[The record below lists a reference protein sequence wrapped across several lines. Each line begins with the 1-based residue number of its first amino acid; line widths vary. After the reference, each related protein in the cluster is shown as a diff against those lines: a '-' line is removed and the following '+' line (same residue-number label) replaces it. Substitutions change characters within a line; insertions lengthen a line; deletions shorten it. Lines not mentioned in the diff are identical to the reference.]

1 VSNNSVE
8 QDLALKY
15 ILSGENVLIT
25 GSGGVG
31 KSHIIKQILDP
42 NTLLCAP
49 TGIAALNIG
58 GATCHRTFGLPLGVP
73 TIQDFMTASRKVQDL
88 FNPFSPIK
96 RIVIDECSMLRMDQL
111 ELINSKLQM
120 IRGNKKPYG
129 GLQLVLVGDY
139 FQLDSVITSYEEKA
153 YYSQYSSP
161 FNFKSDIFDFKVVEL
176 TTVFR
181 QEDKRQVDM
190 LNSIRRKDKY
200 YKYALDA
207 IVAEALPYEPSPD
220 VTVMCCYKADVRKYN
235 RRYFKMLDTPI
246 FEFNAKIEN
255 VLTEDKWNDSAVP
268 HKIELREG
276 CKVMFKAN
284 DLHGEYVNGEKGT
297 VSYVDNIMVRVIKDS
312 GQEVDVHL
320 NTWDKYEYKN
330 KFGVLEKEVISRF
343 TQIPL
348 ELSYAQSI
356 HSSQGLTLNEVAID
370 FGKGTFSHGQSYV
383 ALSRC
388 KDLRRV
394 SFVRPPT
401 YEDIVVHKDVKEFYR
416 RIKNETK

>member
-1 VSNNSVE
+1 
-8 QDLALKY
+8 
-15 ILSGENVLIT
+15 
-25 GSGGVG
+25 
-31 KSHIIKQILDP
+31 
-42 NTLLCAP
+42 
-49 TGIAALNIG
+49 
-58 GATCHRTFGLPLGVP
+58 
-73 TIQDFMTASRKVQDL
+73 
-88 FNPFSPIK
+88 
-96 RIVIDECSMLRMDQL
+96 
-111 ELINSKLQM
+111 
-120 IRGNKKPYG
+120 
-129 GLQLVLVGDY
+129 
-139 FQLDSVITSYEEKA
+139 
-153 YYSQYSSP
+153 
-161 FNFKSDIFDFKVVEL
+161 
-176 TTVFR
+176 
-181 QEDKRQVDM
+181 
-190 LNSIRRKDKY
+190 
-200 YKYALDA
+200 
-207 IVAEALPYEPSPD
+207 
-220 VTVMCCYKADVRKYN
+220 MCCYKADVRKYN

-255 VLTEDKWNDSAVP
+255 VLTEDKWSDSSVP

-297 VSYVDNIMVRVIKDS
+297 VSYVDNIMVRVIKDD
-312 GQEVDVHL
+312 GREVDVHL

-356 HSSQGLTLNEVAID
+356 HSSQGLTFDGVAID
-370 FGKGTFSHGQSYV
+370 FGKGCFSHGQAYV